1 MRSDTQQE
9 RTNVWLAR
17 SVISDSADRGDNSH
31 KSGLDSGHSQG
42 RVRER
47 TQIRAGRGKPRELW
61 RNRGVRV
68 RHTDDRTCT
77 CNVRSDDLLAFG
89 NVKVL
94 QTNGTLVCSL
104 TRNEPLVSECF
115 VSSITRLGAT
125 GPVTF
130 GTGEFST
137 LAAVIRLTHAT
148 VIHAVVT
155 VRFLKWHET
164 VLTKVR
170 TSEKSSDV
178 RNGVKVFLVLV
189 VQKNFL
195 AFLIVVGADVRK
207 LIPHTC
213 TDDI

>member
-1 MRSDTQQE
+1 MFCVFGNTPRSDRSGDI
-9 RTNVWLAR
+9 RT
-17 SVISDSADRGDNSH
+17 
-31 KSGLDSGHSQG
+31 
-42 RVRER
+42 
-47 TQIRAGRGKPRELW
+47 
-61 RNRGVRV
+61 
-68 RHTDDRTCT
+68 
-77 CNVRSDDLLAFG
+77 
-89 NVKVL
+89 
-94 QTNGTLVCSL
+94 
-104 TRNEPLVSECF
+104 
-115 VSSITRLGAT
+115 
-125 GPVTF
+125 
-130 GTGEFST
+130 EFST

>member
-1 MRSDTQQE
+1 MSSGVTEVFGFDILMTG
-9 RTNVWLAR
+9 LAR
-17 SVISDSADRGDNSH
+17 VMSAAMIFWLSVGD
-31 KSGLDSGHSQG
+31 
-42 RVRER
+42 
-47 TQIRAGRGKPRELW
+47 
-61 RNRGVRV
+61 
-68 RHTDDRTCT
+68 
-77 CNVRSDDLLAFG
+77 
-89 NVKVL
+89 VKGL
-94 QTNGTLVCSL
+94 QTNGTLVCGL
-104 TRNEPLVSECF
+104 TRNEPLVGRGF
-115 VSSITRLGAT
+115 VSSVTRLGAT

-130 GTGEFST
+130 GTGEFSA
-137 LAAVIRLTHAT
+137 LATVIRLTHAT

-170 TSEKSSDV
+170 TGEKSSDV
-178 RNGVKVFLVLV
+178 RNGVKVFLVVYVFV

>member
-1 MRSDTQQE
+1 MSSGVTEVFGFDILMTG
-9 RTNVWLAR
+9 LAR
-17 SVISDSADRGDNSH
+17 VMSTAMIFWLSVGD
-31 KSGLDSGHSQG
+31 
-42 RVRER
+42 
-47 TQIRAGRGKPRELW
+47 
-61 RNRGVRV
+61 
-68 RHTDDRTCT
+68 
-77 CNVRSDDLLAFG
+77 
-89 NVKVL
+89 VKGL
-94 QTNGTLVCSL
+94 QTNGTLVCGL

-115 VSSITRLGAT
+115 VSLVTRLGAT

-137 LAAVIRLTHAT
+137 FATVIRLTHAT

-170 TSEKSSDV
+170 TGEKSSDV
-178 RNGVKVFLVLV
+178 RNGVKVFLVVCVFV